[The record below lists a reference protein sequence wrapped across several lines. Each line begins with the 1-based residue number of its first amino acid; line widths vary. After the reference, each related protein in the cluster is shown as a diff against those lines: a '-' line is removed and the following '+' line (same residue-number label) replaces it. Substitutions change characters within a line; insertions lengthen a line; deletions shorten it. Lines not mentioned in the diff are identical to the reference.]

1 MLFNLKERL
10 QSLRMLKGLGQ
21 FLQHPDDLQ
30 SVYAVA
36 ASVQGSPMAAQM
48 MRHML
53 SEPGIAAMIQE
64 QWRPAAIDLD
74 ALEQLPAGS
83 LGQCYSSQLKAQ
95 GITPETLIDPAPI
108 TNDQDFIVHRLKE
121 THDIVHVLTGFGVD
135 GVGEIGLQA
144 FNLAQNRSPLA
155 VLLIFGGM
163 LKTLQ
168 DDQPLEALL
177 HAISRGFE
185 MGLKAGCVVGYKLE
199 DGWQRPLSEWR
210 AELKLPQAL
219 AEKKAG
225 FPVPPRSP
233 LVGVPKVRR
242 SLGAPVM
249 TRLRGKNS
257 RDEYLV
263 GPLHTAAPGRNT

>member
-1 MLFNLKERL
+1 MSCSVLFNLKARI
-10 QSLRMLKGLGQ
+10 QALRMLHGLSQ

-36 ASVQGSPMAAQM
+36 ASIQGSPMAAQM

-53 SEPGIAAMIQE
+53 SQPGIAAMIQE
-64 QWRPAAIDLD
+64 QWRPAPIDLD
-74 ALEQLPAGS
+74 ALEQLPPGS
-83 LGQCYSSQLKAQ
+83 LGHCYASQLKSQ
-95 GITPETLIDPAPI
+95 GITPQTLIDPTPI
-108 TNDQDFIVHRLKE
+108 TSDKEFIVHRLKE

-168 DDQPLEALL
+168 DDRPLEALL

-185 MGLKAGCVVGYKLE
+185 MGLKADCVVACKLE
-199 DGWQRPLSEWR
+199 DAWERPLSEWR
-210 AELKLPQAL
+210 TELKLPQ
-219 AEKKAG
+219 
-225 FPVPPRSP
+225 SP
-233 LVGVPKVRR
+233 
-242 SLGAPVM
+242 A
-249 TRLRGKNS
+249 
-257 RDEYLV
+257 
-263 GPLHTAAPGRNT
+263 

>member
-1 MLFNLKERL
+1 MLLSVLFNLNERL
-10 QSLRMLKGLGQ
+10 QSLRMLKGLGK

-36 ASVQGSPMAAQM
+36 SSVQGSPMAAQM

-53 SEPGIAAMIQE
+53 AQPGIAAMIQE
-64 QWRPAAIDLD
+64 QWRPASIDLD

-83 LGQCYSSQLKAQ
+83 LGQCYASQLKSQ
-95 GITPETLIDPAPI
+95 GLTPDTLIDPAPI
-108 TNDQDFIVHRLKE
+108 TSDQEFIVHRLKE

-168 DDQPLEALL
+168 EDESLEELL
-177 HAISRGFE
+177 FAISRGFE
-185 MGLKAGCVVGYKLE
+185 MGLKADCVVACKLE
-199 DGWQRPLSEWR
+199 DRWERPLSEWR
-210 AELKLPQAL
+210 AELKLPQ
-219 AEKKAG
+219 
-225 FPVPPRSP
+225 SP
-233 LVGVPKVRR
+233 
-242 SLGAPVM
+242 A
-249 TRLRGKNS
+249 
-257 RDEYLV
+257 
-263 GPLHTAAPGRNT
+263 

>member
-1 MLFNLKERL
+1 MFSSVLFNLNQRI
-10 QSLRMLKGLGQ
+10 QSLRMLAGLGK

-53 SEPGIAAMIQE
+53 SQPGIAAMIQQ
-64 QWRPAAIDLD
+64 QWRPAPIDLD
-74 ALEQLPAGS
+74 ALEQLPSGS
-83 LGQCYSSQLKAQ
+83 LGHCYASQLKSQ
-95 GITPETLIDPAPI
+95 GITPQTLIDPTPI
-108 TNDQDFIVHRLKE
+108 TSDKEFIVHRLKE

-163 LKTLQ
+163 LQTLQ
-168 DDQPLEALL
+168 EDEPLEELL

-185 MGLKAGCVVGYKLE
+185 MGLKAECVVGYRLE
-199 DGWQRPLSEWR
+199 DAWQRPLNEWR
-210 AELKLPQAL
+210 MELNLPQL
-219 AEKKAG
+219 
-225 FPVPPRSP
+225 
-233 LVGVPKVRR
+233 
-242 SLGAPVM
+242 
-249 TRLRGKNS
+249 
-257 RDEYLV
+257 
-263 GPLHTAAPGRNT
+263 

>member
-10 QSLRMLKGLGQ
+10 QSLRMLKGLGK

-36 ASVQGSPMAAQM
+36 ASVQGSPLAAQM

-53 SEPGIAAMIQE
+53 AQPGIAAMIQE
-64 QWRPAAIDLD
+64 QWRPAPIDLD

-83 LGQCYSSQLKAQ
+83 LGQCYASQLKSQ
-95 GITPETLIDPAPI
+95 GITPDTLIDPAPI
-108 TNDQDFIVHRLKE
+108 TSDQEFIVHRLKE

-163 LKTLQ
+163 LKTLR
-168 DDQPLEALL
+168 DDRPLEALL

-185 MGLKAGCVVGYKLE
+185 MGLKADCVVACKLE
-199 DGWQRPLSEWR
+199 DAWERPLSEWR
-210 AELKLPQAL
+210 AQLKLPQ
-219 AEKKAG
+219 
-225 FPVPPRSP
+225 SP
-233 LVGVPKVRR
+233 
-242 SLGAPVM
+242 A
-249 TRLRGKNS
+249 
-257 RDEYLV
+257 
-263 GPLHTAAPGRNT
+263 

>member
-1 MLFNLKERL
+1 MLISVLFNLNERL
-10 QSLRMLKGLGQ
+10 QSLRMLKGLGK

-36 ASVQGSPMAAQM
+36 ASVQGSPLAAQM

-53 SEPGIAAMIQE
+53 AQPGIAAMIQE
-64 QWRPAAIDLD
+64 QWRPAPINLD

-83 LGQCYSSQLKAQ
+83 LGHCYASQLKSQ
-95 GITPETLIDPAPI
+95 GITPDTLIDPAPI
-108 TNDQDFIVHRLKE
+108 TSDQEFIVHRLKE

-168 DDQPLEALL
+168 DDRPLEALL

-185 MGLKAGCVVGYKLE
+185 MGLKADCVVACKLE
-199 DGWQRPLSEWR
+199 DAWERPLSEWR
-210 AELKLPQAL
+210 AELKLPQ
-219 AEKKAG
+219 
-225 FPVPPRSP
+225 SP
-233 LVGVPKVRR
+233 
-242 SLGAPVM
+242 A
-249 TRLRGKNS
+249 
-257 RDEYLV
+257 
-263 GPLHTAAPGRNT
+263 

>member
-1 MLFNLKERL
+1 MLFNLNERL
-10 QSLRMLKGLGQ
+10 QSLRMLKGLGK

-36 ASVQGSPMAAQM
+36 ASVQGSPLAAQM

-53 SEPGIAAMIQE
+53 AQPGIAAMIQE
-64 QWRPAAIDLD
+64 QWRPAPINLD

-83 LGQCYSSQLKAQ
+83 LGQCYASQLKSQ
-95 GITPETLIDPAPI
+95 GITPDTLIDPAPI
-108 TNDQDFIVHRLKE
+108 TSDQEFIVHRLKE

-168 DDQPLEALL
+168 DDRPLEALL

-185 MGLKAGCVVGYKLE
+185 MGLKADCVVACKLE
-199 DGWQRPLSEWR
+199 DAWERPLSEWR
-210 AELKLPQAL
+210 AELKLPQ
-219 AEKKAG
+219 
-225 FPVPPRSP
+225 SP
-233 LVGVPKVRR
+233 
-242 SLGAPVM
+242 A
-249 TRLRGKNS
+249 
-257 RDEYLV
+257 
-263 GPLHTAAPGRNT
+263 

>member
-1 MLFNLKERL
+1 MGWASLTVSSVLFNLKERL

-36 ASVQGSPMAAQM
+36 ASVQGSPLAAQM
-48 MRHML
+48 LRHML
-53 SEPGIAAMIQE
+53 AQPGIATMIQE
-64 QWRPAAIDLD
+64 QWRPAPIDLD
-74 ALEQLPAGS
+74 ALEQLPVGS
-83 LGQCYSSQLKAQ
+83 LGHCYASQLKAQ
-95 GITPETLIDPAPI
+95 GITPQTLIDPAPI
-108 TNDQDFIVHRLKE
+108 TSDKDFIVHRLKE

-168 DDQPLEALL
+168 DDRPLEGLL

-185 MGLKAGCVVGYKLE
+185 MGLKANCVVSYRLE
-199 DGWQRPLSEWR
+199 DAWQRPLNEWR
-210 AELKLPQAL
+210 AELNLPQQ
-219 AEKKAG
+219 
-225 FPVPPRSP
+225 
-233 LVGVPKVRR
+233 
-242 SLGAPVM
+242 
-249 TRLRGKNS
+249 
-257 RDEYLV
+257 
-263 GPLHTAAPGRNT
+263 

>member
-1 MLFNLKERL
+1 MLFNLNERL
-10 QSLRMLKGLGQ
+10 QSLRMLKGLGK

-36 ASVQGSPMAAQM
+36 ASVQGSPLAAQM

-53 SEPGIAAMIQE
+53 AQPGIAAMIQE
-64 QWRPAAIDLD
+64 QWRPAPINLD

-83 LGQCYSSQLKAQ
+83 LGHCYASQLKSQ
-95 GITPETLIDPAPI
+95 GITPDTLIDPAPI
-108 TNDQDFIVHRLKE
+108 TSDQEFIVHRLKE

-168 DDQPLEALL
+168 DDRPLEALL
-177 HAISRGFE
+177 HTISRGFE
-185 MGLKAGCVVGYKLE
+185 MGLKADCVVACKLE
-199 DGWQRPLSEWR
+199 DAWERPLSEWR
-210 AELKLPQAL
+210 AELKLPQ
-219 AEKKAG
+219 
-225 FPVPPRSP
+225 SP
-233 LVGVPKVRR
+233 
-242 SLGAPVM
+242 A
-249 TRLRGKNS
+249 
-257 RDEYLV
+257 
-263 GPLHTAAPGRNT
+263 

>member
-1 MLFNLKERL
+1 MLA
-10 QSLRMLKGLGQ
+10 GLGK

-53 SEPGIAAMIQE
+53 SQPRIAAMIQE
-64 QWRPAAIDLD
+64 QWRPAPIDLD
-74 ALEQLPAGS
+74 ALEQLPPGS
-83 LGQCYSSQLKAQ
+83 LGHCYASQLKSQ
-95 GITPETLIDPAPI
+95 GITPQTLIDPAPI
-108 TNDQDFIVHRLKE
+108 TSDKDFIVHRLKE

-168 DDQPLEALL
+168 EDEPLEGLL
-177 HAISRGFE
+177 RAISRGFE
-185 MGLKAGCVVGYKLE
+185 MGLRAECVVGFRLE
-199 DGWQRPLSEWR
+199 DAWERPLEDWR
-210 AELKLPQAL
+210 AELNL
-219 AEKKAG
+219 
-225 FPVPPRSP
+225 
-233 LVGVPKVRR
+233 
-242 SLGAPVM
+242 
-249 TRLRGKNS
+249 
-257 RDEYLV
+257 
-263 GPLHTAAPGRNT
+263 

>member
-1 MLFNLKERL
+1 MLFNLNERL
-10 QSLRMLKGLGQ
+10 QSLRMLKGLGK

-36 ASVQGSPMAAQM
+36 ASVQGSPLAAQM

-53 SEPGIAAMIQE
+53 AQPGIAAMIQE
-64 QWRPAAIDLD
+64 QWRPAPINLD

-83 LGQCYSSQLKAQ
+83 LGHCYASQLKSQ
-95 GITPETLIDPAPI
+95 GITPDTLIDPAPI
-108 TNDQDFIVHRLKE
+108 TSDQEFIVHRLKE

-168 DDQPLEALL
+168 DDRPLEALL

-185 MGLKAGCVVGYKLE
+185 MGLKADCVVACKLE
-199 DGWQRPLSEWR
+199 DAWERPLSEWR
-210 AELKLPQAL
+210 AELKLPQ
-219 AEKKAG
+219 
-225 FPVPPRSP
+225 SP
-233 LVGVPKVRR
+233 
-242 SLGAPVM
+242 A
-249 TRLRGKNS
+249 
-257 RDEYLV
+257 
-263 GPLHTAAPGRNT
+263 

>member
-1 MLFNLKERL
+1 MFASVLFNLNQRI
-10 QSLRMLKGLGQ
+10 QSLRMLAGLGK

-53 SEPGIAAMIQE
+53 SQPGIAAMIQQ
-64 QWRPAAIDLD
+64 QWRPAPIDLD
-74 ALEQLPAGS
+74 ALEQLPPGS
-83 LGQCYSSQLKAQ
+83 LGHCYASQLKSQ
-95 GITPETLIDPAPI
+95 GITPQTLIDPTPI
-108 TNDQDFIVHRLKE
+108 TSDKEFIVHRLKE

-168 DDQPLEALL
+168 DDEPLEELL

-185 MGLKAGCVVGYKLE
+185 MGLKAECVVGYRLE
-199 DGWQRPLSEWR
+199 DAWQTPLNEWR
-210 AELKLPQAL
+210 MELNLPQL
-219 AEKKAG
+219 
-225 FPVPPRSP
+225 
-233 LVGVPKVRR
+233 
-242 SLGAPVM
+242 
-249 TRLRGKNS
+249 
-257 RDEYLV
+257 
-263 GPLHTAAPGRNT
+263 

>member
-1 MLFNLKERL
+1 MLISVLFNLNERL
-10 QSLRMLKGLGQ
+10 QSLRMLKGLGK

-36 ASVQGSPMAAQM
+36 ASVQGSPLATQM

-53 SEPGIAAMIQE
+53 AQPGIAAMIQE
-64 QWRPAAIDLD
+64 QWRPASIDLD

-83 LGQCYSSQLKAQ
+83 LGQCYASQLKSQ
-95 GITPETLIDPAPI
+95 GITPDTLIDPAPI
-108 TNDQDFIVHRLKE
+108 TSDQEFIVHRLKE

-168 DDQPLEALL
+168 DDRPLEALL

-185 MGLKAGCVVGYKLE
+185 MGLKADCVVACKLE
-199 DGWQRPLSEWR
+199 DAWERPLSEWR
-210 AELKLPQAL
+210 AELKLPQ
-219 AEKKAG
+219 
-225 FPVPPRSP
+225 SP
-233 LVGVPKVRR
+233 
-242 SLGAPVM
+242 A
-249 TRLRGKNS
+249 
-257 RDEYLV
+257 
-263 GPLHTAAPGRNT
+263 

>member
-1 MLFNLKERL
+1 MFASVLFNLNQRI
-10 QSLRMLKGLGQ
+10 QSLRMLAGLGK

-53 SEPGIAAMIQE
+53 SQPGIASMIQQ
-64 QWRPAAIDLD
+64 QWRPAPIDLD
-74 ALEQLPAGS
+74 ALEQLPPGS
-83 LGQCYSSQLKAQ
+83 LGHCYASQLKSQ
-95 GITPETLIDPAPI
+95 GITPQTLIDPTPI
-108 TNDQDFIVHRLKE
+108 TSDKEFIVHRLKE

-163 LKTLQ
+163 LMTLQ
-168 DDQPLEALL
+168 DDEPLEELL

-185 MGLKAGCVVGYKLE
+185 MGLKAECVVGYRLE
-199 DGWQRPLSEWR
+199 DAWERPLNEWR
-210 AELKLPQAL
+210 MELNLPQ
-219 AEKKAG
+219 
-225 FPVPPRSP
+225 F
-233 LVGVPKVRR
+233 
-242 SLGAPVM
+242 
-249 TRLRGKNS
+249 
-257 RDEYLV
+257 
-263 GPLHTAAPGRNT
+263 

>member
-1 MLFNLKERL
+1 MLISVLFNLNERL
-10 QSLRMLKGLGQ
+10 QSLRMLKGLGK

-36 ASVQGSPMAAQM
+36 ASVQGSPLAAQM

-53 SEPGIAAMIQE
+53 TQPGIAAMIQE
-64 QWRPAAIDLD
+64 QWRPAPIDLD
-74 ALEQLPAGS
+74 TLEQLPAGS
-83 LGQCYSSQLKAQ
+83 LGQCYASQLKSQ
-95 GITPETLIDPAPI
+95 GITPDTLIDPAPI
-108 TNDQDFIVHRLKE
+108 TSDQEFIVHRLKE

-168 DDQPLEALL
+168 DDRPLEALL

-185 MGLKAGCVVGYKLE
+185 MGLRAHCVVACKLE
-199 DGWQRPLSEWR
+199 DGWERPLSEWR
-210 AELKLPQAL
+210 AELKLPQ
-219 AEKKAG
+219 
-225 FPVPPRSP
+225 SP
-233 LVGVPKVRR
+233 
-242 SLGAPVM
+242 A
-249 TRLRGKNS
+249 
-257 RDEYLV
+257 
-263 GPLHTAAPGRNT
+263 

>member
-1 MLFNLKERL
+1 MLFNLNERL
-10 QSLRMLKGLGQ
+10 QSLRMLKGLGK

-36 ASVQGSPMAAQM
+36 ASVQGSPLAAQM

-53 SEPGIAAMIQE
+53 AQPGIAAMIQE
-64 QWRPAAIDLD
+64 QWRPAPIDLD

-83 LGQCYSSQLKAQ
+83 LGQCYASQLKSQ
-95 GITPETLIDPAPI
+95 GITPDTLIDPAPI
-108 TNDQDFIVHRLKE
+108 TSDQEFIVHRLKE

-168 DDQPLEALL
+168 DDRPLEALL

-185 MGLKAGCVVGYKLE
+185 MGLKADCVVACKLE
-199 DGWQRPLSEWR
+199 DAWERPLSEWR
-210 AELKLPQAL
+210 AQLKLPQ
-219 AEKKAG
+219 
-225 FPVPPRSP
+225 SP
-233 LVGVPKVRR
+233 
-242 SLGAPVM
+242 A
-249 TRLRGKNS
+249 
-257 RDEYLV
+257 
-263 GPLHTAAPGRNT
+263 

>member
-1 MLFNLKERL
+1 MLH
-10 QSLRMLKGLGQ
+10 GLSQ
-21 FLQHPDDLQ
+21 YMQNPTDLQ

-53 SEPGIAAMIQE
+53 AQPGIAAMLQE
-64 QWRPAAIDLD
+64 KWRPAPIDLD
-74 ALEQLPAGS
+74 ALEQLPVGS
-83 LGQCYSSQLKAQ
+83 LGQCYASQLKSQ
-95 GITPETLIDPAPI
+95 GLTPDTLIDPAPI
-108 TNDQDFIVHRLKE
+108 ESNQEFIIHRLKE

-168 DDQPLEALL
+168 DDRPLEALL

-185 MGLKAGCVVGYKLE
+185 MGLKAECVVACKLE
-199 DGWQRPLSEWR
+199 DAWERPLSEWR
-210 AELKLPQAL
+210 AQLKLPQ
-219 AEKKAG
+219 
-225 FPVPPRSP
+225 SP
-233 LVGVPKVRR
+233 
-242 SLGAPVM
+242 A
-249 TRLRGKNS
+249 
-257 RDEYLV
+257 
-263 GPLHTAAPGRNT
+263 

>member
-1 MLFNLKERL
+1 MLFNLNERL
-10 QSLRMLKGLGQ
+10 QSLRMLKGLGK

-36 ASVQGSPMAAQM
+36 ASVQGSPLAAQM

-53 SEPGIAAMIQE
+53 AQPGIAAMIQE
-64 QWRPAAIDLD
+64 QWRPAPINLD

-83 LGQCYSSQLKAQ
+83 LGHCYASQLKSQ
-95 GITPETLIDPAPI
+95 GITPDTLIDPAPI
-108 TNDQDFIVHRLKE
+108 TSDQEFIVHRLKE

-168 DDQPLEALL
+168 DDRPLEALL

-185 MGLKAGCVVGYKLE
+185 MGLKADCVVACKLE
-199 DGWQRPLSEWR
+199 DAWARPLSEWR
-210 AELKLPQAL
+210 AELKLPQ
-219 AEKKAG
+219 
-225 FPVPPRSP
+225 SP
-233 LVGVPKVRR
+233 
-242 SLGAPVM
+242 A
-249 TRLRGKNS
+249 
-257 RDEYLV
+257 
-263 GPLHTAAPGRNT
+263 

>member
-1 MLFNLKERL
+1 MLVSVLFNLNERL
-10 QSLRMLKGLGQ
+10 QSLRMLKGLGK

-36 ASVQGSPMAAQM
+36 ASVQGSPLAAQM

-53 SEPGIAAMIQE
+53 AQPGIAAMIQE
-64 QWRPAAIDLD
+64 QWRPAPIDLD

-83 LGQCYSSQLKAQ
+83 LGHCYASQLKSQ
-95 GITPETLIDPAPI
+95 GLTPETLIDPTPI
-108 TNDQDFIVHRLKE
+108 TSDQEFVVHRLKE

-185 MGLKAGCVVGYKLE
+185 MGLKAECVVGSRLE
-199 DGWQRPLSEWR
+199 DAWERPLNEWR
-210 AELKLPQAL
+210 MELNLPQL
-219 AEKKAG
+219 
-225 FPVPPRSP
+225 
-233 LVGVPKVRR
+233 
-242 SLGAPVM
+242 
-249 TRLRGKNS
+249 
-257 RDEYLV
+257 
-263 GPLHTAAPGRNT
+263 

>member
-1 MLFNLKERL
+1 MLVSVLFNLNERL
-10 QSLRMLKGLGQ
+10 QSLRILKGLGK

-53 SEPGIAAMIQE
+53 AQPGIAAMIQG
-64 QWRPAAIDLD
+64 QWRPAPIDLN

-83 LGQCYSSQLKAQ
+83 LGQCYSSQLISQ
-95 GITPETLIDPAPI
+95 GITPDTLIDPAPI
-108 TNDQDFIVHRLKE
+108 TSDQEFIVHRLKE
-121 THDIVHVLTGFGVD
+121 THDIVHVLTGFGID
-135 GVGEIGLQA
+135 AEGEIGLQA

-168 DDQPLEALL
+168 DDRPLEALL

-185 MGLKAGCVVGYKLE
+185 MGLKAECVVGYRLE
-199 DGWQRPLSEWR
+199 DAWERPLSEWR
-210 AELKLPQAL
+210 AELKLPQ
-219 AEKKAG
+219 
-225 FPVPPRSP
+225 
-233 LVGVPKVRR
+233 
-242 SLGAPVM
+242 
-249 TRLRGKNS
+249 
-257 RDEYLV
+257 
-263 GPLHTAAPGRNT
+263 

>member
-1 MLFNLKERL
+1 MFSSVLFNLNQRI
-10 QSLRMLKGLGQ
+10 QSLRMLAGLGK

-53 SEPGIAAMIQE
+53 SQPGIAAMIQQ
-64 QWRPAAIDLD
+64 QWRPAPIDLD
-74 ALEQLPAGS
+74 ALEQLPPGS
-83 LGQCYSSQLKAQ
+83 LGHCYASQLKSQ
-95 GITPETLIDPAPI
+95 GITPQTLIDPTPI
-108 TNDQDFIVHRLKE
+108 TSDKEFIVHRLKE

-168 DDQPLEALL
+168 DDEPLEELL

-185 MGLKAGCVVGYKLE
+185 MGLKAECVVGYRLE
-199 DGWQRPLSEWR
+199 DAWERPLNAWR
-210 AELKLPQAL
+210 MELNLSQL
-219 AEKKAG
+219 
-225 FPVPPRSP
+225 
-233 LVGVPKVRR
+233 
-242 SLGAPVM
+242 
-249 TRLRGKNS
+249 
-257 RDEYLV
+257 
-263 GPLHTAAPGRNT
+263 

>member
-1 MLFNLKERL
+1 MFSSVLFNLNQRI
-10 QSLRMLKGLGQ
+10 QSLRMLAGLGK

-53 SEPGIAAMIQE
+53 SQPGIAAMIQQ
-64 QWRPAAIDLD
+64 QWRPAPIDLD
-74 ALEQLPAGS
+74 ALEQLPPGS
-83 LGQCYSSQLKAQ
+83 LGHCYASQLKSQ
-95 GITPETLIDPAPI
+95 GITPQTLIDPTPI
-108 TNDQDFIVHRLKE
+108 TSDKEFIVHRLKE

-168 DDQPLEALL
+168 DDEPLEELL

-185 MGLKAGCVVGYKLE
+185 MGLKAECVVGSRLE
-199 DGWQRPLSEWR
+199 DAWERPLNEWR
-210 AELKLPQAL
+210 MELNLPQL
-219 AEKKAG
+219 
-225 FPVPPRSP
+225 
-233 LVGVPKVRR
+233 
-242 SLGAPVM
+242 
-249 TRLRGKNS
+249 
-257 RDEYLV
+257 
-263 GPLHTAAPGRNT
+263 